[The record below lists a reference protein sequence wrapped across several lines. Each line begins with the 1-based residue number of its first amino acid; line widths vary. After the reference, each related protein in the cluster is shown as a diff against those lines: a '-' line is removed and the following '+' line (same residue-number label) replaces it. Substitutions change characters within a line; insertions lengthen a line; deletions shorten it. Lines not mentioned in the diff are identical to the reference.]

1 MEDVHTLPLDNIPIG
16 KFIKEELKKQERSIS
31 WFAKK
36 LNCNRSNVYKIF
48 ERTTIDTE
56 LLVRI
61 SRILNRNF
69 FTLYTNERKLPY

>member
-1 MEDVHTLPLDNIPIG
+1 M
-16 KFIKEELKKQERSIS
+16 FI
-31 WFAKK
+31 
-36 LNCNRSNVYKIF
+36 KIF

>member
-1 MEDVHTLPLDNIPIG
+1 MEDIPTLPSNNIPIG
-16 KFIKEELKKQERSIS
+16 KIIKEELYRQERSIA
-31 WFAKK
+31 WFSRK
-36 LNCNRSNVYKIF
+36 LNCSRSNVYKIF

-69 FTLYTNERKLPY
+69 FDLYTS